1 MKVIALKILRWLTI
15 VIALILSI
23 DALLAFYKTVEFRS
37 GIDNKF
43 NFFAVLL
50 ICFVLLVV
58 TVLTGLGAL
67 IGAAKLRV
75 RFTERSTLSLSLGV
89 GIIFLLTNVFS
100 FSDWI
105 EQALNSKSESVL
117 ICVILTSM
125 LLVLTM
131 DKGGFKHEV
140 QHGLKTDETPRAGF

>member
-1 MKVIALKILRWLTI
+1 MKIIALKILRWLTI

-23 DALLAFYKTVEFRS
+23 DALLAIYKTVEFRS

-50 ICFVLLVV
+50 ICFVLLMV

-67 IGAAKLRV
+67 IGTTERYV
-75 RFTERSTLSLSLGV
+75 RITERSILSLGLV
-89 GIIFLLTNVFS
+89 FGIVFLLTNAIS

-105 EQALNSKSESVL
+105 GQALISKSESVL
-117 ICVILTSM
+117 ICGLHP
-125 LLVLTM
+125 LL
-131 DKGGFKHEV
+131 
-140 QHGLKTDETPRAGF
+140 